1 MGALFLSFGISLL
14 IWLHQVLVAAFRI
27 FTVSCWGLSS
37 WHRFSSYDTRPTA
50 CGILVSQPGNKPTSP
65 ALQGRFLT
73 TGPPGKPLGALLL
86 SSFAQQEAHNF

>member
-37 WHRFSSYDTRPTA
+37 WHRFSSYDARPTA
-50 CGILVSQPGNKPTSP
+50 CGILVSN
-65 ALQGRFLT
+65 QGT
-73 TGPPGKPLGALLL
+73 NSHPLHCKAD
-86 SSFAQQEAHNF
+86 S